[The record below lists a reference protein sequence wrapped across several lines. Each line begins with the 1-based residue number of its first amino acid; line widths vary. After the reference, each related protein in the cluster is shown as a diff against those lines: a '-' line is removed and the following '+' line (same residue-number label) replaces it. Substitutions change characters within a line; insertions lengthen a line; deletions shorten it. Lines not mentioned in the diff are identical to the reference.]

1 MFKQSKS
8 TSKALGG
15 FRKLARAETFSE
27 LVKNVNPL
35 RGKKAGENN
44 CAACGL
50 ATFFRSYFGIDVTAK
65 STGGVMQNLGGVVEK
80 CFKGAKVFD
89 GSAIKF
95 GRSRND
101 AAEML
106 VKRFGN
112 NAEGVVAVQWRG
124 NGGHI
129 FNWKIVDGI
138 VKFFDGQQG
147 LTDDKVSMR
156 YWNLIDPNG
165 FLQIARLDGLEVIW
179 DAAKEFVG

>member
-1 MFKQSKS
+1 
-8 TSKALGG
+8 
-15 FRKLARAETFSE
+15 
-27 LVKNVNPL
+27 
-35 RGKKAGENN
+35 
-44 CAACGL
+44 
-50 ATFFRSYFGIDVTAK
+50 
-65 STGGVMQNLGGVVEK
+65 MQNLGGVVEK